1 MWNRRMG
8 APLALLTVMML
19 GESIQGWAFPWNHDM
34 AEQAAVQPYAQPL
47 LLPPAGTLA
56 QGGEWPVSRFE
67 RALLPTNPVAGDE
80 KATEH
85 GKKLYGIYCTPCHGD
100 TGHGDGPLSTKILLP
115 ADLTRRIS
123 RRRNDGYLYEVIRE
137 GTSSM
142 PAHGAVLSQNER
154 WAVVDYIRKL
164 QELASGQ

>member
-1 MWNRRMG
+1 MWNKLMG
-8 APLALLTVMML
+8 VPLALLALTVL
-19 GESIQGWAFPWNHDM
+19 CESDRGWAFPWDRDM
-34 AEQAAVQPYAQPL
+34 AEQPAIQPYSQLMP
-47 LLPPAGTLA
+47 LPPAGTLA
-56 QGGEWPVSRFE
+56 QSGEWPVSRFE
-67 RALLPTNPVAGDE
+67 RALLPANPVAGDE
-80 KATEH
+80 KATER

-115 ADLTRRIS
+115 ADLTGRIL

-142 PAHGAVLSQNER
+142 PAHGAVLSQDER

-164 QELASGQ
+164 QELASDQ